1 MAADGTT
8 SPQPSALA
16 WRTDRRRNP
25 RLVPAGNTT
34 AALDRIMVLTRLLPL
49 PDALCAGAGVA
60 SRLLNWIPPTL
71 GSRSEPPTN
80 VPPPW
85 RGPSSPRSSC
95 TVPKTS

>member
-34 AALDRIMVLTRLLPL
+34 AALDRIMVLTRLLL
-49 PDALCAGAGVA
+49 PTTFPPERRRRTPYRRVVRGSGCGIALAQLDPANA
-60 SRLLNWIPPTL
+60 R
-71 GSRSEPPTN
+71 
-80 VPPPW
+80 
-85 RGPSSPRSSC
+85 
-95 TVPKTS
+95 